1 VRAQGDVG
9 AGRRRTVPQFVDE
22 ATRGH
27 ELVQVHEQHRKEIAL
42 LRAPEIDSPAVV
54 VDRVERTEDAEAG
67 LCVRP
72 MLGAAR

>member
-1 VRAQGDVG
+1 
-9 AGRRRTVPQFVDE
+9 
-22 ATRGH
+22 
-27 ELVQVHEQHRKEIAL
+27 VHEQHRKEIAL